1 MDIWIW
7 IRNIT
12 MLTQKRYRTR
22 MNMFKRE
29 GKIKEEVKKYKKN
42 TLMLMVKRK
51 EKKRKNIYKDTR
63 SEE

>member
-1 MDIWIW
+1 
-7 IRNIT
+7 